1 MIVQVNTDN
10 HIEGGER
17 LNNYVTDTVTA
28 EFAHHSEN
36 IRRIEVYF
44 ADENAA
50 KQGTNDKRCTI
61 ELHVAKQ
68 EPIAATAHG
77 DNLELALNAA
87 VDKIGSSLAKMFDRL
102 QDHHKQ

>member
-17 LNNYVTDTVTA
+17 LNNYVTNTVTA
-28 EFAHHSEN
+28 EFDRFSEN

-68 EPIAATAHG
+68 EPIAATAYG
-77 DNLELALNAA
+77 DNIELALGGAM
-87 VDKIGSSLAKMFDRL
+87 DKMSASLSKLFDRL
-102 QDHHKQ
+102 QDHHK